1 MNKNNHFILSRVW
14 NLLNPDKTE
23 IRNSYI
29 FAVFSGILSL
39 GLPLGIQMII
49 NFIQLGQLSAS
60 WFLLVGLVVS
70 AIGLS
75 GLMNILQLK
84 ITENLQQRI
93 FTRSA
98 IEFAYRI
105 PKFKVEKLRQYYNPE
120 LSSRFFDTLTIQKA
134 MSKLLIDFMAASLQ
148 IIFGLGLL
156 AFYHS
161 FFIFFGFTLLVLLYV
176 LIRFTSKAGYETSLK
191 ESSYKYKIANWLSE
205 INAARTSF
213 KTNHSDAQL
222 SKTDSILNEY
232 LDARKKHFKILVQQY
247 QFLVVFKI
255 LIALCL
261 LIVGGILVVNQ
272 QMNIGQFVAA
282 EIIIVLVLSS
292 VEKIILNLDLVYDVL
307 TAVEK
312 IGQVTDIPLESNSS
326 LNELPNSNSGIKLT
340 TKELN
345 FNTQEFLH
353 PLLKNVTLEILPN
366 EKVSIISDSSSSCNA
381 LFLLI
386 LGVYEEY
393 TGTILL
399 DNIPIDN
406 MNKDSVRNSIGTLLT
421 QDKILYATWT
431 ENIVFGKND
440 LPFSKVIDLVNQL
453 GMNDFVESLANKYDN
468 LINPDSYLI
477 PTEIQKK
484 LLIARALIRN
494 PKLLILEDPTGGLNK
509 KDQKQ
514 VLDTLFSYNNCSFIF
529 ATNDANIHA
538 KSDKII
544 EIQNGE
550 IVFIGDFESYT
561 NYSKSC

>member
-213 KTNHSDAQL
+213 KTNHSDTQL

-345 FNTQEFLH
+345 FNTHEFLH
-353 PLLKNVTLEILPN
+353 PLLKNVSLEILPN

-393 TGTILL
+393 
-399 DNIPIDN
+399 N
-406 MNKDSVRNSIGTLLT
+406 
-421 QDKILYATWT
+421 
-431 ENIVFGKND
+431 
-440 LPFSKVIDLVNQL
+440 
-453 GMNDFVESLANKYDN
+453 
-468 LINPDSYLI
+468 
-477 PTEIQKK
+477 
-484 LLIARALIRN
+484 
-494 PKLLILEDPTGGLNK
+494 
-509 KDQKQ
+509 
-514 VLDTLFSYNNCSFIF
+514 
-529 ATNDANIHA
+529 
-538 KSDKII
+538 
-544 EIQNGE
+544 
-550 IVFIGDFESYT
+550 
-561 NYSKSC
+561 

>member
-1 MNKNNHFILSRVW
+1 MKSNNQLIFTRVW
-14 NLLNPDKTE
+14 NLLRPDKTE
-23 IRNSYI
+23 IRNSYV
-29 FAVFSGILSL
+29 FAVFSGVLSL

-60 WFLLVGLVVS
+60 WFLLVGLVVT

-98 IEFAYRI
+98 IEFAYRL
-105 PKFKVEKLRQYYNPE
+105 PKFKVEKLRQFYNPE

-134 MSKLLIDFMAASLQ
+134 ISKLLIDFMAASLQ

-161 FFIFFGFTLLVLLYV
+161 FFIFFGFTLLVLLFI

-205 INAARTSF
+205 INSARTSF
-213 KTNHSDAQL
+213 KTNQSDEQL
-222 SKTDSILNEY
+222 SKTDAIVNDY
-232 LDARKKHFKILVQQY
+232 LDARKKHFKVLVQQY
-247 QFLVVFKI
+247 QYLVIFKI

-307 TAVEK
+307 TAIEK
-312 IGQVTDIPLESNSS
+312 IGQVTDIPLESDSS
-326 LNELPNSNSGIKLT
+326 LNELPHSNTGVKLT

-345 FNTQEFLH
+345 FKTEEFLH
-353 PLLKNVTLEILPN
+353 PLLKNVSLEILQN
-366 EKVSIISDSSSSCNA
+366 EKVSIISDSSSSSNA

-386 LGVYEEY
+386 LGVYEEFS
-393 TGTILL
+393 GTVLI
-399 DNIPIDN
+399 DNIPIEN
-406 MNKDSVRNSIGTLLT
+406 MNKESMRNTIGTLLA
-421 QDKILYATWT
+421 QDKILHATWT

-440 LPFSKVIDLVNQL
+440 LAFTKVIDLVDQL
-453 GMNDFVESLANKYDN
+453 GMKEFVESLVNKYDY

-484 LLIARALIRN
+484 ILIARAIIRT
-494 PKLLILEDPTGGLNK
+494 PRLLMLEDPTGGLNE
-509 KDQKQ
+509 KDQKR
-514 VLDTLFSYNNCSFIF
+514 VMDTIFSNQNCSIIF
-529 ATNDANIHA
+529 ATNDSNIHA
-538 KSDKII
+538 QSDKII
-544 EIQNGE
+544 EIQKGE
-550 IVFIGDFESYT
+550 IVFVGNFESYI

>member
-1 MNKNNHFILSRVW
+1 MKSNNQLIFTRVW
-14 NLLNPDKTE
+14 NLLRPDKTE
-23 IRNSYI
+23 IRNSYV
-29 FAVFSGILSL
+29 FAVFSGVLSL

-60 WFLLVGLVVS
+60 WFLLVGLVVT

-98 IEFAYRI
+98 IEFAYRL
-105 PKFKVEKLRQYYNPE
+105 PKFKVEKLRQFYNPE

-134 MSKLLIDFMAASLQ
+134 ISKLLIDFMAASLQ

-161 FFIFFGFTLLVLLYV
+161 FFIFFGFTLLVLLFI

-205 INAARTSF
+205 INSARTSF
-213 KTNHSDAQL
+213 KTNQSDEQL
-222 SKTDSILNEY
+222 SKTDAIVNDY
-232 LDARKKHFKILVQQY
+232 LDARKKHFKVLVQQY
-247 QFLVVFKI
+247 QYLVIFKI

-307 TAVEK
+307 TAIEK
-312 IGQVTDIPLESNSS
+312 IGQVTDIPLESDSS
-326 LNELPNSNSGIKLT
+326 LNELPHSNTGVKLT
-340 TKELN
+340 MKELN
-345 FNTQEFLH
+345 FNTDEFLH
-353 PLLKNVTLEILPN
+353 PLLKNVSLEILQN
-366 EKVSIISDSSSSCNA
+366 EKVSIISDSSSSSNA

-386 LGVYEEY
+386 LGVYEEFS
-393 TGTILL
+393 GTVLI
-399 DNIPIDN
+399 DNIPIEN
-406 MNKDSVRNSIGTLLT
+406 MNKESMRNTIGTLLA
-421 QDKILYATWT
+421 QDKILHATWT

-440 LPFSKVIDLVNQL
+440 LSFTKVIDLVDQL
-453 GMNDFVESLANKYDN
+453 GMKEFVESLVNKYDY

-484 LLIARALIRN
+484 ILIARAIIRT
-494 PKLLILEDPTGGLNK
+494 PRLLMLEDPTGGLNE
-509 KDQKQ
+509 KDQKR
-514 VLDTLFSYNNCSFIF
+514 VMDTIFSNQNCSIIF
-529 ATNDANIHA
+529 ATNDSNIHA
-538 KSDKII
+538 QSDKII
-544 EIQNGE
+544 EIQKGE
-550 IVFIGDFESYT
+550 IVFVGNFESYI